1 MKFYKKFKFLISI
14 PKNSLSILTKNP
26 MKQAVFHFYY
36 KQNDNDAAVLKKL
49 KSFKNTETARPKST
63 TANTDSFQ
71 QNEALLKTFD
81 SFRNTEALHSKNTK
95 QMSNNMDDSRKT
107 GIGQHASIFS
117 KPRNRP
123 ANQQHS
129 VLFNRESGR
138 KVGAVSDQS
147 AG

>member
-1 MKFYKKFKFLISI
+1 MKFYRKFKFLISI
-14 PKNSLSILTKNP
+14 SKNSLSILTKNS

-49 KSFKNTETARPKST
+49 KSFKTTETARSKNT

-71 QNEALLKTFD
+71 QNETFLKTFD

-95 QMSNNMDDSRKT
+95 QMSNNIDDSRKT
-107 GIGQHASIFS
+107 DIEQHVSIFS

-129 VLFNRESGR
+129 VLFNRESDR
-138 KVGAVSDQS
+138 KVDAVSHQS
-147 AG
+147 AE